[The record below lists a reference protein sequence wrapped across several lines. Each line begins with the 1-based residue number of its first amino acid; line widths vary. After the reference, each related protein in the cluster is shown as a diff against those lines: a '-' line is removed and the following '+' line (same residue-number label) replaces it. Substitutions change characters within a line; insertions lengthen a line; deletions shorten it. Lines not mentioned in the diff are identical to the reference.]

1 MTNQL
6 YHEALME
13 AARQATG
20 HGRLAKAD
28 AAATVDNPLC
38 GDRVT
43 IELRLA
49 DGRIAE
55 IAHEVRGC
63 VLCKASAAVLA
74 REAVGL
80 DPARGRARAGKMGS
94 PLARATHDGKPTF
107 APVRPVAPHR
117 SRHCCGLPP
126 FPALQR

>member
-38 GDRVT
+38 GDRGT

-63 VLCKASAAVLA
+63 VLCKASAAALGPP
-74 REAVGL
+74 AVGL
-80 DPARGRARAGKMGS
+80 PRARV
-94 PLARATHDGKPTF
+94 RAP
-107 APVRPVAPHR
+107 APNIESLRPRAADP
-117 SRHCCGLPP
+117 RHPIFRP
-126 FPALQR
+126 F

>member
-74 REAVGL
+74 PQALR
-80 DPARGRARAGKMGS
+80 PARPRVGAAAAQMETLLAGAAHHRTPRA
-94 PLARATHDGKPTF
+94 
-107 APVRPVAPHR
+107 AP
-117 SRHCCGLPP
+117 
-126 FPALQR
+126 F

>member
-74 REAVGL
+74 PEAVGPGPP
-80 DPARGRARAGKMGS
+80 PAGPTAANIESLLS
-94 PLARATHDGKPTF
+94 PP
-107 APVRPVAPHR
+107 PHAAHP
-117 SRHCCGLPP
+117 SHPP
-126 FPALQR
+126 L